1 MDVPHYWTAEQVRRL
16 LDALEG
22 SNRDR
27 ARIAALIMW
36 RAGLRISEAL
46 GLEWRHVDYSSENPS
61 ILIHSS
67 KTARERRVPLHPE
80 LVDLFKSWPTEPS
93 PGDLV
98 VGLPMRT
105 ALRHIGDGFRLAGLD
120 AESPGTGRR
129 LAGAHSLRHS
139 AAHHWLTNGNVP
151 LHVISLWLGHS
162 TVDVTVRM
170 YLSRGTGRYTMDGI
184 P

>member
-46 GLEWRHVDYSSENPS
+46 ELEWRHVDYSRENPS
-61 ILIHSS
+61 VIVNSF
-67 KTARERRVPLHPE
+67 KTGRVRRVPLHPE
-80 LVDLFKSWPTEPS
+80 LVELFKSWPAEPS
-93 PGDLV
+93 PGDPV

-105 ALRHIGDGFRLAGLD
+105 ALRHIGDGFRSAGLD

-139 AAHHWLTNGNVP
+139 AAQHWLINANVP
-151 LHVISLWLGHS
+151 LHVVSDWLGHS
-162 TVDVTVRM
+162 NVDVTVRM
-170 YLSRGTGRYTMDGI
+170 YLDKSGSAYTMDGI